1 MGIDENKHISRNKK
15 SSSITPLITYKKN
28 YTSTII
34 QPIMENKTTLN
45 IKLVNDKRNQ
55 SRHTFL
61 DDLFSNDY
69 LRENEEEINKHLK
82 KSYY

>member
-1 MGIDENKHISRNKK
+1 
-15 SSSITPLITYKKN
+15 
-28 YTSTII
+28 
-34 QPIMENKTTLN
+34 MENKTTLN

-82 KSYY
+82 KSYN